1 MKITVRKV
9 ATLTLLII
17 TSGTLWFLHSLYPN
31 VYLQRVTSTAIAL
44 TLLYFIFRFILEQ
57 IIVVRLRTAKTRYAL
72 RKVLTILYGLLFL
85 AIAAAIW
92 LENVQALSVAYGLLA
107 AGIAIALQDLVK
119 NLAGGIILFLGRI
132 YSVGDRIEA
141 DGKYGDVM
149 DIGILYTT
157 LLELREW
164 IAGDQP
170 TGRLTI
176 VPNGYVLSGSL
187 HNYTKDHSF
196 IWDEISIPIT
206 YDSDWKEAAKKIL
219 EIVDKQTRNTTEQA
233 EKEIQ
238 KIEEKYYLPRKTIE
252 PAIFMTLTDN
262 WITFNIRYVTDVRE
276 RRAAHS
282 RLTQIILEEIQK
294 SDTIQIGSETIDIT
308 TFPEL
313 TVREKNEAGEKL
325 HARKSQR
332 TGKD

>member
-1 MKITVRKV
+1 MKITIRKV

-17 TSGTLWFLHSLYPN
+17 ISGALWFLHSLYPN

-44 TLLYFIFRFILEQ
+44 ALLYLVFRFILEQ
-57 IIVVRLRTAKTRYAL
+57 MIVVRLRTAKTRYAL

-85 AIAAAIW
+85 AVAAAIW

-119 NLAGGIILFLGRI
+119 NLAGGMILLLGRI

-141 DGKYGDVM
+141 EGKYGDVM

-157 LLELREW
+157 LLELRQW
-164 IAGDQP
+164 VAGDQP

-176 VPNGYVLSGSL
+176 MPNGYVLSGSL
-187 HNYTKDHSF
+187 QNYTKDHDF
-196 IWDEISIPIT
+196 IWDEITIPIT
-206 YDSDWKEAAKKIL
+206 YDSDWKKAAKKIL
-219 EIVDKQTRNTTEQA
+219 DIIEKQTRNTTEQA
-233 EKEIQ
+233 EKEIE

-262 WITFNIRYVTDVRE
+262 WITLNVRYVTDVRE
-276 RRAAHS
+276 RRATHN
-282 RLTQIILEEIQK
+282 RLTQILLEEIQK
-294 SDTIQIGSETIDIT
+294 SDTIRIAS
-308 TFPEL
+308 
-313 TVREKNEAGEKL
+313 
-325 HARKSQR
+325 
-332 TGKD
+332 